1 LIQSHA
7 GARFPSAFRQPVD
20 LKQHHGRGVGQRLK
34 DRISCAGIGMTSMR
48 PFAWL
53 CAAFLLAGCAELL
66 PKSRAETHAE
76 WPSFEAV
83 RAAIEQIEPYKT
95 TKADLIARGIGAP
108 GDPTIT
114 LLSHVDIAIR
124 FPIGGVL
131 SEEDVDPGIRDCMK
145 AGKACSGYLVNMRR
159 IKRDRIGNFWAD
171 AFAFRRETDVTGW
184 TFNALII
191 FVDEVAVYAVYGG
204 QPTLHETEVDRNP
217 LGPLQGWGD
226 WATSRILR

>member
-1 LIQSHA
+1 
-7 GARFPSAFRQPVD
+7 
-20 LKQHHGRGVGQRLK
+20 
-34 DRISCAGIGMTSMR
+34 MTPMR

-53 CAAFLLAGCAELL
+53 CAVLLLAGCAELL

-83 RAAIEQIEPYKT
+83 RAAIEKIEPYKT
-95 TKADLIARGIGAP
+95 TKADLKALGIGAP

-131 SEEDVDPGIRDCMK
+131 REEDVDPGIRDCMK

-226 WATSRILR
+226 WAASRILR